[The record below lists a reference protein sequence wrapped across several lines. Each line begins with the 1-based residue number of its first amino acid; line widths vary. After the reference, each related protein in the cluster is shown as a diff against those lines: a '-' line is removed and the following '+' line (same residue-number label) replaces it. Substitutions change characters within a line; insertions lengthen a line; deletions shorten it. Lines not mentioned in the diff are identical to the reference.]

1 MEIVSR
7 LVKQRLKEQDSEE
20 ERYKKLDERIR
31 NCQQSRREVPQRQKK
46 IWEKEEKGKKD
57 GRKKKGL
64 RKNGFILFLRPFI
77 VFRYNKY

>member
-31 NCQQSRREVPQRQKK
+31 NCQQSRREVAAAA
-46 IWEKEEKGKKD
+46 EKNMGKRRK
-57 GRKKKGL
+57 RKK
-64 RKNGFILFLRPFI
+64 RR
-77 VFRYNKY
+77 